1 MSLMDYL
8 NIKKKIIDNYL
19 NILLPYSTSE
29 PVIYEAMRYSLF
41 CGGKRIRPILCLMV
55 CDMLGG
61 NEDEFL
67 PFACS
72 IEMIHTYSLIHD
84 DLPGMDNDDFR
95 RGNPSNHKVYG
106 EGYAI
111 LAGDALLNK
120 AFEIMMTTIT
130 NTPESR
136 FIHATKEI
144 CTASGLN
151 GMIGGQA
158 IDLYYENKHI
168 SADMLDRM
176 HEQKTGALICA
187 SLNSGSLIANATY
200 EDFKIISNFGKL
212 IGKAFQITDDILDI
226 TSTTEK
232 LGKPVGSDKEKQ
244 KSTYVSFYGLEES
257 KVLANKLID
266 DAKTLIS
273 PFPNNQKFIELADY
287 IINREK

>member
-1 MSLMDYL
+1 MNLMDYF
-8 NIKKKIIDNYL
+8 NIKKKIIDDYL
-19 NILLPYSTSE
+19 NTLLPYSTSE
-29 PVIYEAMRYSLF
+29 PVINDAMRYSLF
-41 CGGKRIRPILCLMV
+41 CGGKRIRPILSLLV
-55 CDMLGG
+55 CDMFGG
-61 NEDEFL
+61 NEDELL

-120 AFEIMMTTIT
+120 AFEIMMTTIA
-130 NTPESR
+130 NNPESR
-136 FIHATKEI
+136 FIEAAKEI
-144 CTASGLN
+144 CTASGLK

-168 SADMLDRM
+168 NSNTLDKM

-187 SLNSGSLIANATY
+187 SLNIGSLISNASNK
-200 EDFKIISNFGKL
+200 DFQTIYSFGRL

-232 LGKPVGSDKEKQ
+232 LGKPVGSDKEKH

-257 KVLANKLID
+257 KLLAKKLIT
-266 DAKTLIS
+266 DAKMLIS
-273 PFPNNQKFIELADY
+273 PLPNNAKLIGLADY